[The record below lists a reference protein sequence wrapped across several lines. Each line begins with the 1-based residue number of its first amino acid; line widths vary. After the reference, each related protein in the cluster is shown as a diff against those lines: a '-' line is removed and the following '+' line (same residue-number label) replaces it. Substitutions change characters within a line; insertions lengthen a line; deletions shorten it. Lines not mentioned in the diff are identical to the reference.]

1 MSSDNTKRLF
11 LLDAYALI
19 FRAYYAF
26 IRNPRSTSKGL
37 NTSAIF
43 GFVNSLLEILE
54 KEKPTHIAVAFD
66 PPGPTFRHKMYK
78 EYKAHRE
85 ATPED
90 IRLAVPYIKQLL
102 EAFNIPIVEVDGYEA
117 DDVIGTISRIASEKD
132 FETYMVTPDKDYA
145 QLVSSNVFM
154 FKPRSKG
161 GGNEVWGVNEIKE
174 KFAVEKPEQVIDIL
188 ALWGDSADNIP
199 GCPGIG
205 EKRAKELVAAY
216 GSVQGVYENI
226 EKLKGKQKENMVNF
240 REQVEL
246 STKLVVIEK
255 YIPQDFNP
263 DEYIVK
269 EPDVDKVFSIMDE
282 LEFRNLK
289 NRVATVFRL
298 GASVQPERKSSEPV
312 QGDLFAQPAS
322 VNTSSSNPDTGFLF
336 QATSHKTI
344 DSVKHSYYLIDNEMS
359 LASLKADLSVLKS
372 FCFDTETTS
381 VNAMEAELV
390 GISFSWKD
398 GEAYYVPLPANRQDA
413 LALLAGFKLI
423 FEDTS
428 IGKTGQNIKYDM
440 LLLKNYGI
448 DVKGKL
454 FDTMIAHHLLHPGL
468 KNNMNF
474 MAETYLDYSPVSIE
488 ALIGKKGKT
497 QGSMRNV
504 DIETVKEYA
513 AEDADITFRLS
524 ELFKEELKKSEVKD
538 LFYNVEMPLVNVL
551 TEMEFEGVNLNV
563 EALNNYAIVLKKD
576 IVVLEE
582 NIYSMAGKNFN
593 IASPRQV
600 GEVLFDVLK
609 IDEKAKK
616 TKSGQYSTGEDIL
629 QKLKTKHEII
639 PAILEYR
646 GLKKLLNTYVEALP
660 KLINPKTG
668 RIHTSYNQAVVVT
681 GRLSSTNPNLQNIP
695 IRDEAG
701 REIRKVFT
709 ASGEEYL
716 FFSADYSQVELR
728 LMAHFSQ
735 DEHLI
740 TAFQRGEDIHSAT
753 AAKIFKVSLEEV
765 DTDMRR
771 KAKTANFGIIYG
783 ISAFGLAER
792 LNIPRKEAKDIIDG
806 YFENFPGVKEFMDK
820 SIKEARKRD
829 YVETLFGRRRYL
841 PDINS
846 RNGIVRGIAER
857 NAINAPIQ
865 GTAADIIKMAMV
877 AIQKRFEKE
886 DVSSKMMLQVHD
898 ELNFNV
904 YKPELEKVKQIV
916 QEEMES
922 ACKLSV
928 PLVVDMGVGSNWL
941 EAH

>member
-1 MSSDNTKRLF
+1 MSPDNSKKLF

-66 PPGPTFRHKMYK
+66 PSGPTFRHEMYK
-78 EYKAHRE
+78 EYKAQRE

-102 EAFNIPIVEVDGYEA
+102 EAFNIPVIEVEGYEA
-117 DDVIGTISRIASEKD
+117 DDVIGTLSRIASEKG
-132 FETYMVTPDKDYA
+132 FVTYMVTPDKDYA
-145 QLVSSNVFM
+145 QLVSDNVFM

-161 GGNEVWGVNEIKE
+161 GGNEIWGVEEIKE
-174 KFAVEKPEQVIDIL
+174 KFAVETPEQVIDIL

-199 GCPGIG
+199 GCPGVG
-205 EKRAKELVAAY
+205 EKRAKELIAAY

-240 REQVEL
+240 REQVEM
-246 STKLVVIEK
+246 SNKLVVIERH
-255 YIPQDFNP
+255 IPEDFNP
-263 DEYIVK
+263 DEYVVK
-269 EPDVDKVFSIMDE
+269 EPDIDKVFSIMDE

-289 NRVATVFRL
+289 NRVATVF
-298 GASVQPERKSSEPV
+298 GFGGSSQQEQKSSEPV
-312 QGDLFAQPAS
+312 QGDLFAQPAAAGS
-322 VNTSSSNPDTGFLF
+322 TAADNGLLFQTSS
-336 QATSHKTI
+336 HKSI
-344 DSVKHSYYLIDNEMS
+344 DSVKHSYYLVNNDMS
-359 LASLKADLSVLKS
+359 LDSLKAELSILS
-372 FCFDTETTS
+372 DFCFDTETTS
-381 VNAMEAELV
+381 VHAMNAELV
-390 GISFSWKD
+390 GISFSWKE
-398 GEAYYVPLPANRQDA
+398 GEAYYVPVPANRQEA
-413 LALLAGFKLI
+413 LTLVSGFKSV
-423 FEDTS
+423 FEDVS

-440 LLLKNYGI
+440 LVLKNYDI
-448 DVKGKL
+448 DVKGEL
-454 FDTMIAHHLLHPGL
+454 FDTMVAHHLLHPGL

-488 ALIGKKGKT
+488 TLIGKKGKT

-504 DIETVKEYA
+504 DVEVVKEYA
-513 AEDADITFRLS
+513 AEDADITLQLS
-524 ELFKEELKKSEVKD
+524 KLFKEQLKKSEVKD
-538 LFYNVEMPLVNVL
+538 LFYNIEMPLVSVL
-551 TEMEFEGVNLNV
+551 TDMEFEGVNLNV
-563 EALNNYAIVLKKD
+563 DSLNNYAVVLKKD
-576 IVVLEE
+576 IAALEE
-582 NIYSMAGKNFN
+582 SIYSMAGKTFN

-609 IDEKAKK
+609 IDDKAKK

-629 QKLKTKHEII
+629 QRLKSKHEII

-668 RIHTSYNQAVVVT
+668 RIHTSYNQTVVVT

-709 ASGEEYL
+709 PSGDDYL

-728 LMAHFSQ
+728 LMAHFSK

-740 TAFQRGEDIHSAT
+740 SAFQRGEDIHRAT
-753 AAKIFKVSLEEV
+753 AAKVFKVSLDEV
-765 DTDMRR
+765 DDDMRR

-792 LNIPRKEAKDIIDG
+792 LNIPRKEAKAIIEG
-806 YFENFPGVKEFMDK
+806 YFENFPGVKEFMD
-820 SIKEARKRD
+820 SCIKEARERG

-846 RNGIVRGIAER
+846 RNGVVRGIAER

-877 AIQKRFEKE
+877 SIQKRFENEGVK
-886 DVSSKMMLQVHD
+886 SKMMLQVHD
-898 ELNFNV
+898 ELNFNMF
-904 YKPELEKVKQIV
+904 KPEQDIVKRIV
-916 QEEMES
+916 KEEMEG
-922 ACKLSV
+922 AVDLSV
-928 PLVVDMGVGSNWL
+928 PLVVDMGVGENWL